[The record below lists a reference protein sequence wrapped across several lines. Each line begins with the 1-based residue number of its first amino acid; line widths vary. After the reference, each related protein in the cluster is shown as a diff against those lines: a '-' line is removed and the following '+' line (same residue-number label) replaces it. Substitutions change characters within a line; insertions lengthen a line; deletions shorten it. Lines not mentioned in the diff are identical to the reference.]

1 MLNQILGLMPPE
13 PDYTGYYIGIAIE
26 AVIIVLAV
34 IALVLILTG
43 AFTKMS
49 QKVKQYI
56 IVIRER
62 RNRPV
67 TQDQGVLLITQTSG
81 VEPEPAYA
89 EAATAAAEEV
99 YEDEIF
105 EEETKKGRKKKD
117 EDAELLAD
125 DEPIEPTR
133 TSDTN
138 GDYEGTGEDGVIFN
152 EKKTIMELY
161 EELSKEQQSFFDEL
175 REEALTKPDAEL
187 SVTKNYVSV
196 KIGKRNLI
204 KLLIKRGVTVAE
216 FLLENEALKQFRLS
230 NRNKKGKSSIKIKP
244 TVVQVVDLPSLKVAV
259 DMISLAYEE
268 MMED

>member
-26 AVIIVLAV
+26 AVIIVLAAV
-34 IALVLILTG
+34 ALILILTG
-43 AFTKMS
+43 SYTKVV
-49 QKVKQYI
+49 QKVQQVI
-56 IVIRER
+56 IVIKEKRTK
-62 RNRPV
+62 PV
-67 TQDQGVLLITQTSG
+67 KQDQGVLLITQTSG
-81 VEPEPAYA
+81 VEPEPVYA
-89 EAATAAAEEV
+89 EAAPAEDVYEEEV
-99 YEDEIF
+99 F
-105 EEETKKGRKKKD
+105 EEQPKKGRKKKD
-117 EDAELLAD
+117 EDEELLAD
-125 DEPIEPTR
+125 DEPIEATH
-133 TSDTN
+133 TSGAN
-138 GDYEGTGEDGVIFN
+138 GEYYEGSGEDGVIFN

>member
-26 AVIIVLAV
+26 AVIIVFAV
-34 IALVLILTG
+34 LALVLILTG
-43 AFTKMS
+43 SVTKVTE
-49 QKVKQYI
+49 KVKQYI
-56 IVIRER
+56 IVIKER
-62 RNRPV
+62 KAAKPA
-67 TQDQGVLLITQTSG
+67 TQENVLLLTQTSG
-81 VEPEPAYA
+81 IEPEPVYA
-89 EAATAAAEEV
+89 EAAVAEEV
-99 YEDEIF
+99 YEEEF
-105 EEETKKGRKKKD
+105 EEQPKKGRKKKD

-133 TSDTN
+133 NAAASD
-138 GDYEGTGEDGVIFN
+138 DDEGGEDGVIFN